1 MKEVTIKKEYLEKLN
16 LTCINLIN
24 PEEDTV
30 AMQPDPVEIE
40 EEILE
45 DELIEAALLRIE
57 RNELK
62 SELIALEETLDECS
76 KPAQEENLNQTNTNE
91 STNIDWF

>member
-1 MKEVTIKKEYLEKLN
+1 
-16 LTCINLIN
+16 
-24 PEEDTV
+24 
-30 AMQPDPVEIE
+30 MQPDPLEIE
-40 EEILE
+40 DEVLE

-76 KPAQEENLNQTNTNE
+76 EPAQEENLNQTNTNE